1 MTGHDEEKAPDLV
14 IASNLNAADV
24 RLDERSFRALIAHSP
39 MSTQIYAPDGT
50 TLLVNRAWEDL
61 WGVQLLEIGDYNILR
76 DPQLIALGVMPQ
88 IARGF
93 AGEPTTLPPIRYDPT
108 DSIVGSGTGR
118 VRWVRAV
125 IYPVKDDA
133 GRVREVVVQYEDVT
147 ERVLAQH
154 LLEERVAARTEE
166 LTTLLEVARLLSSTL
181 ELAPLLDLILDQLG
195 RVVPSTGAALWLIDD
210 HHLIMVAD
218 RAPAGQAL
226 PPGLRIPTNHAWWAD
241 TAPRPAIVADVQ
253 DERDQSPAAVS
264 YRAAVGGRFGYS
276 RAWLRVPLVHR
287 DRPIGLLSLSHA
299 QPGYYTPH
307 HAELA
312 LAIGSQAAAAI
323 ENARLFGRAQEVA
336 ALEER
341 QRLARELHDS
351 VTQALFSATL
361 HARAA
366 QLALDR
372 AGQAPETPAARA
384 VGQLRAL
391 TQGALAEMR
400 ALIFELRPGALAE
413 EGLGAALTKHAAA
426 LAARE
431 DLPVQ
436 VSVPDG
442 RLQLDPATEE
452 HLYRLAQE
460 ALNNVVK
467 HAQARH
473 VWIRLDQ
480 ASGNIILE
488 LADDGV
494 GFDPARER
502 PGHLGLGTMTERAR
516 AIGATLTIDSIPGQG
531 TTVRVAVPERHA

>member
-1 MTGHDEEKAPDLV
+1 MTGREAKPTTEQTTASSIGTADL
-14 IASNLNAADV
+14 
-24 RLDERSFRALIAHSP
+24 RLAGESFRALIAHSP
-39 MSTQIYAPDGT
+39 MSTQVYAPDGT

-61 WGVQLLEIGDYNILR
+61 WGVRLLEIGDYNILR
-76 DPQLIALGVMPQ
+76 DPQLVALGVMPQ

-93 AGEPTTLPPIRYDPT
+93 AGEPTTLPPIRYDPAN
-108 DSIVGSGTGR
+108 SIVGIGAGR
-118 VRWVRAV
+118 VRWVRVV

-133 GRVREVVVQYEDVT
+133 GQVRQVIVQFEDVT

-166 LTTLLEVARLLSSTL
+166 MTTLLEVARLLSSTL
-181 ELAPLLDLILDQLG
+181 ELAPLLDLILDQLA
-195 RVVPSTGAALWLIDD
+195 RVAPSTGAAIWLIDD
-210 HHLIMVAD
+210 HHFIMAAD

-226 PPGLRIPTNHAWWAD
+226 PPGLRIPTNRSWWAD
-241 TAPRPAIVADVQ
+241 AAPQPTIVADVR
-253 DERDQSPAAVS
+253 DERDQSPAARS
-264 YRAAVGGRFGYS
+264 YRASAGGRFGYG
-276 RAWLRVPLVHR
+276 RAWLRIPLVHR
-287 DRPIGLLSLSHA
+287 DRPIGMIGLSHET
-299 QPGYYTPH
+299 PGFYTPH

-323 ENARLFGRAQEVA
+323 ENARLYARAQELA

-384 VGQLRAL
+384 IGQLRAL

-413 EGLGAALTKHAAA
+413 EGLAAALAKHAAA

-431 DLPVQ
+431 ELHVQ
-436 VSVPDG
+436 VAVPDE
-442 RLQLDPATEE
+442 RLPLDSAAEE

-460 ALNNVVK
+460 ALNNVAK
-467 HAQARH
+467 HAHARH
-473 VWIRLDQ
+473 VRVHI
-480 ASGNIILE
+480 ALE
-488 LADDGV
+488 DDSITLTIADDGV
-494 GFDPARER
+494 GFDPTLER
-502 PGHLGLGTMTERAR
+502 PGHLGLGTMADRAR
-516 AIGATLTIDSIPGQG
+516 TIGATLAIESIPGQG
-531 TTVRVAVPERHA
+531 TTVRATVPRRPA